1 MDTQTAPY
9 TNLECPWVGVNC
21 LLVFQKWY
29 SFLYPL
35 FNPLKTS
42 LKLKCIF
49 TPTLTRKLSL
59 IIGQLSTLLWQIRS
73 TIKGMGVRGGAG
85 RIHFFGMMPTN
96 STGEASFDNNQVRWA
111 MMERYARFF
120 KSRHDILQSVTTVY
134 SLLPC
139 VAEKWIWWRS
149 KICVLDAMPPPLRK

>member
-21 LLVFQKWY
+21 LLLFQKWY

-49 TPTLTRKLSL
+49 TPTFTRKLSL

-73 TIKGMGVRGGAG
+73 TIKGMGGRGGVG

-120 KSRHDILQSVTTVY
+120 KRRPRYLAECNN
-134 SLLPC
+134 SLFFT
-139 VAEKWIWWRS
+139 
-149 KICVLDAMPPPLRK
+149 PLCGRKMNLVKK